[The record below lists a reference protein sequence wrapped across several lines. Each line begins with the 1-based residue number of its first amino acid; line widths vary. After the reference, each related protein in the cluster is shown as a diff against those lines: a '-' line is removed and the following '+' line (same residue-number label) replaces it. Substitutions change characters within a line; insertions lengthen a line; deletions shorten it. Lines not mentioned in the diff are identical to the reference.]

1 MNLKLARQ
9 SKVLIIDD
17 QVLAKGYMKY
27 SLEELGFQNIE
38 YIDKVNLALQ
48 TIRREHF
55 DLIICSY
62 DLKNEQDGY
71 YLYDQLKVDGDIAPS
86 TAFVFISADTTP
98 DIVHS
103 IVELQPDDFLAKP
116 FTVRELD
123 KRLSR
128 VLLRKQA
135 LKSIYQLMEK
145 QQHEKALV
153 SLETFLSQPDNAEF
167 FPLALKTKGEL
178 LELCGYHEQGIEFYQ
193 AILNVQEFAW
203 AQLGIVR
210 CLIKTNQEEA
220 AEKRILGIA
229 FKPDCKL
236 AAYDLL
242 TALQIK
248 QQEFDDALESVEV
261 ATEISPRNI
270 RRHKTALDL
279 SRITHDYEAQFEAAK
294 RIVKF
299 AKNSI
304 HDKPENYLNVA
315 RAGIDFA
322 MTADESQTYKLVK
335 QTTEFLKQL
344 KSSFPKADVDE
355 QVKVI
360 DARLLYLQ
368 DETDNAKALLSQLSD
383 ESWDSD
389 PLEGLLD
396 KAKAFHEV
404 GLVEHALNILDVVEA
419 RCKNDPAQGELFMHY
434 VEQEKV
440 EKTTIQS
447 SPKELNN
454 AAVSHYQKG
463 DLDAALLVFRQAFT
477 IMPKNPSI
485 ALNLLQATA
494 VEVREMGLN
503 DSAPALIRNCIKTI
517 ENGTLTQEQ
526 EQRYHNVKSYLKDV
540 V

>member
-9 SKVLIIDD
+9 SNVLVIDD

-27 SLEELGFQNIE
+27 SLEELGFQKIE
-38 YIDKVNLALQ
+38 YIDKVNQALQ
-48 TIRREHF
+48 AIRREHY
-55 DLIICSY
+55 DLIVCSY

-71 YLYDQLKVDGDIAPS
+71 YLYDQLKIDQEIAPS

-116 FTVRELD
+116 FTVRELN
-123 KRLSR
+123 KRLTR
-128 VLLRKQA
+128 VLMRKQA
-135 LKSIYQLMEK
+135 LKEVYLLMEK

-153 SLETFLSQPDNAEF
+153 YLEKFLGQPNNAEF

-178 LELCGYHEQGIEFYQ
+178 LELCGYHEQGIEFYE

-203 AQLGIVR
+203 AQLGIIR
-210 CLIKTNQEEA
+210 CLIKTNQDDA
-220 AEKRILGIA
+220 AEKRILTLA

-279 SRITHDYEAQFEAAK
+279 SRITHDYAAQFEAAK

-304 HDKPENYLNVA
+304 HDKPENYLTVA

-322 MTADESQTYKLVK
+322 MTADELQTFKLVK

-344 KSSFPKADVDE
+344 KSSFPKADVDD

-368 DETDNAKALLSQLSD
+368 DETENAKALLSQLTD
-383 ESWDSD
+383 ENWENEA
-389 PLEGLLD
+389 LESLLD

-404 GLVEHALNILDVVEA
+404 GLIDHSLHMLDSIEN
-419 RCKNDPAQGELFMHY
+419 RCKNDPQQGDLFMRY

-447 SPKELNN
+447 SPKALNN
-454 AAVSHYQKG
+454 SAVMHYQKG
-463 DLDAALLVFRQAFT
+463 ELDQALLVFRQAFT

-494 VEVREMGLN
+494 AEVRNIGLSDN
-503 DSAPALIRNCIKTI
+503 TPKLVKNCIKTI
-517 ENGTLTQEQ
+517 ENGSLTQEQ
-526 EQRYHNVKSYLKDV
+526 EQRYHNVKSYLKDMV
-540 V
+540 

>member
-9 SKVLIIDD
+9 SKVLVIDD

-27 SLEELGFQNIE
+27 SLEELGFQSIE
-38 YIDKVNLALQ
+38 YVDKVNQALQ
-48 TIRREHF
+48 TIRRQHY

-128 VLLRKQA
+128 VMLRKQA
-135 LKSIYQLMEK
+135 LKPIYQLMEK
-145 QQHEKALV
+145 KQHEKALV
-153 SLETFLSQPDNAEF
+153 SLENFLSQPTNAEF

-178 LELCGYHEQGIEFYQ
+178 LELCGYLEQGIEFYQ

-203 AQLGIVR
+203 AQLGMVR
-210 CLIKTNQEEA
+210 CLIKNNQDDL
-220 AEKRILGIA
+220 AEKRILSLA

-248 QQEFDDALESVEV
+248 QLEFDDALESVEV

-279 SRITHDYEAQFEAAK
+279 SRITHDYQAQFEAAK

-304 HDKPENYLNVA
+304 HDKPEHYLTVA

-344 KSSFPKADVDE
+344 KSSFPKADVDD

-368 DETDNAKALLSQLSD
+368 DETDNAKALLSQLTDDSWESD
-383 ESWDSD
+383 A
-389 PLEGLLD
+389 LEGLLD

-404 GLVEHALNILDVVEA
+404 GLVDHALNMLDVIEK
-419 RCKNDPAQGELFMHY
+419 RCKNDREQGELFMRY
-434 VEQEKV
+434 IEQEKV
-440 EKTTIQS
+440 EKTAIQS

-454 AAVSHYQKG
+454 SAVMHYQKG
-463 DLDAALLVFRQAFT
+463 DLDSALLVFRQAFT

-494 VEVREMGLN
+494 AEIRELGVS
-503 DSAPALIRNCIKTI
+503 DGAPALIRNCIKTI
-517 ENGTLTQEQ
+517 ENGSLTQEQ
-526 EQRYHNVKSYLKDV
+526 EQRYHNVRSYLKDV
-540 V
+540 I

>member
-9 SKVLIIDD
+9 SNVLVIDD

-27 SLEELGFQNIE
+27 SLEELGFQKIE
-38 YIDKVNLALQ
+38 YIDKVNQALQ
-48 TIRREHF
+48 AIRREHY
-55 DLIICSY
+55 DLIVCSY

-71 YLYDQLKVDGDIAPS
+71 YLYDQLKIDQEIAPS

-116 FTVRELD
+116 FTVRELN
-123 KRLSR
+123 KRLTR
-128 VLLRKQA
+128 VLMRKQA
-135 LKSIYQLMEK
+135 LKEVYLLMEK

-153 SLETFLSQPDNAEF
+153 YLEKFLGQPNNAEF

-178 LELCGYHEQGIEFYQ
+178 LELCGYHEQGIEFYE
-193 AILNVQEFAW
+193 AILNVQKFAW
-203 AQLGIVR
+203 AQLGIIR
-210 CLIKTNQEEA
+210 CLIKTNQDDA
-220 AEKRILGIA
+220 AEKRILTLA

-279 SRITHDYEAQFEAAK
+279 SRITHDYAAQFEAAK

-304 HDKPENYLNVA
+304 HDKPENYLTVA

-322 MTADESQTYKLVK
+322 MTADELQTFKLVK

-344 KSSFPKADVDE
+344 KSSFPKADVDD

-368 DETDNAKALLSQLSD
+368 DETENAKALLSQLTD
-383 ESWDSD
+383 ENWENEA
-389 PLEGLLD
+389 LESLLD

-404 GLVEHALNILDVVEA
+404 GLIDHSLHMLDSIEN
-419 RCKNDPAQGELFMHY
+419 RCKNDPQQGDLFMRY

-440 EKTTIQS
+440 EKTSIQS
-447 SPKELNN
+447 SPKALNN
-454 AAVSHYQKG
+454 SAVMHYQKG
-463 DLDAALLVFRQAFT
+463 ELDEALLVFRQAFT

-494 VEVREMGLN
+494 AEVRNIGLSDN
-503 DSAPALIRNCIKTI
+503 TPKLVKNCIKTI
-517 ENGTLTQEQ
+517 ENGSLTQEQ
-526 EQRYHNVKSYLKDV
+526 EQRYHNVKSYLKDMV
-540 V
+540 

>member
-9 SKVLIIDD
+9 SNVLVIDD

-27 SLEELGFQNIE
+27 SLEELGFQKIE
-38 YIDKVNLALQ
+38 YIDKVNQALQ
-48 TIRREHF
+48 AIRREHY

-71 YLYDQLKVDGDIAPS
+71 YLYDQLKIDQDIAPS

-116 FTVRELD
+116 FTVRELN
-123 KRLSR
+123 KRLTR
-128 VLLRKQA
+128 VLVRKQA
-135 LKSIYQLMEK
+135 LKSVYQLMEK
-145 QQHEKALV
+145 QLHEKALIC
-153 SLETFLSQPDNAEF
+153 LEKFLSQPSNAEF

-178 LELCGYHEQGIEFYQ
+178 LELSGYHEQGIEFYQ

-203 AQLGIVR
+203 AQLGIIR
-210 CLIKTNQEEA
+210 CLIKTNQDDA
-220 AEKRILGIA
+220 AEKRILTLA

-279 SRITHDYEAQFEAAK
+279 SRITHDYAAQFEAAK

-304 HDKPENYLNVA
+304 HDKPENYLTVA

-322 MTADESQTYKLVK
+322 MTADESQTFKLVK

-344 KSSFPKADVDE
+344 KSSFPKANVDD

-368 DETDNAKALLSQLSD
+368 DETENAKALLSQLTD
-383 ESWDSD
+383 ENWESEA
-389 PLEGLLD
+389 LESLLD

-404 GLVEHALNILDVVEA
+404 GLIDHSLHMLDSIER
-419 RCKNDPAQGELFMHY
+419 RCKTDPQQGDLFMQY

-440 EKTTIQS
+440 EKTTIQH
-447 SPKELNN
+447 SPKALNN
-454 AAVSHYQKG
+454 SAVMHYQKG
-463 DLDAALLVFRQAFT
+463 ELDEALLVFRQAFT

-494 VEVREMGLN
+494 AEVRNIGLS
-503 DSAPALIRNCIKTI
+503 DTTPKLIKNCIKTI
-517 ENGTLTQEQ
+517 ENGSLTQEQ
-526 EQRYHNVKSYLKDV
+526 EQRYHNVKSYLKDMV
-540 V
+540 

>member
-38 YIDKVNLALQ
+38 YNDKVNQALA
-48 TIRREHF
+48 TIRREYF

-71 YLYDQLKVDGDIAPS
+71 YLYDQLKQDGDIAPS

-123 KRLSR
+123 KRLTR
-128 VLLRKQA
+128 VLNRKQA
-135 LKSIYQLMEK
+135 LKPIYHLMER
-145 QQHEKALV
+145 QQPEKALAL
-153 SLETFLSQPDNAEF
+153 LENFLGEPKNAEF

-178 LELCGYHEQGIEFYQ
+178 LEQCGFFEQAIDFYQ
-193 AILNVQEFAW
+193 AILNVQSFAW
-203 AQLGIVR
+203 AQLGLVR
-210 CLIKTNQEEA
+210 ALIKTDHDDD
-220 AEKRILGIA
+220 AEKRILELA

-261 ATEISPRNI
+261 ATELSPRNI
-270 RRHKTALDL
+270 RRHKTAMEL
-279 SRITHDYEAQFEAAK
+279 SRITHDYAAQFEAAK

-299 AKNSI
+299 AKHSI
-304 HDKPENYLNVA
+304 HDKPENYLAVA

-322 MTADESQTYKLVK
+322 MTADESQTHKLIK
-335 QTTEFLKQL
+335 QTTEYLKQL
-344 KSSFPKADVDE
+344 KSHFPKADVDD

-368 DETDNAKALLSQLSD
+368 DETDNAKALLGQLSN
-383 ESWDSD
+383 EAWEAE
-389 PLEGLLD
+389 PMEGLLD

-404 GLVEHALNILDVVEA
+404 GLVEHALNMLDVIER
-419 RCKNDPAQGELFMHY
+419 RCKHDPEQGELFLHY
-434 VEQEKV
+434 IEQEKH
-440 EKTTIQS
+440 EKTAIQS
-447 SPKELNN
+447 SPKALNN
-454 AAVSHYQKG
+454 AAVTHYQKG
-463 DLDAALLVFRQAFT
+463 DLDEALHIFRQAFT

-494 VEVREMGLN
+494 VEIREKGMADNTPTLV
-503 DSAPALIRNCIKTI
+503 RNCIKAI
-517 ENGTLTQEQ
+517 ENGSLTPEQ
-526 EQRYHNVKSYLKDV
+526 EQRYHNVKSFLKDV